1 MTNALAGSN
10 IRHVP
15 INRHATTGFN
25 LYYISSENM
34 QTDWLKF
41 KKYPHIGEPL
51 TEKDRA
57 WVVRYITDPK
67 NISTHKF
74 VPLLHRVITQRKY
87 RPESPA
93 SKNRSGKRTRT
104 VKDPKKRHIFY
115 ASHLDSVIYS
125 YYNSALATAYEKYL
139 SDKGYKNVAVA
150 YRKIPKDDTSRCNK
164 CNIEFAYDAFRF
176 IVDNKSRELSVIV
189 ADVTSFFDNLDHK
202 LLHQQWKKVLGVS
215 DLPADHYKI
224 FKNLVNYTYVD
235 VIDLFER
242 FKDRIIVERF
252 KPNDT
257 SCKELKR
264 KRISKIK
271 NMRYENAVAFCDK
284 KEFFRTAAD
293 LIKAD
298 KPYDPIVRVKLGKD
312 ERKGIPQG
320 TPISATLANIYMI
333 DFDDAIHTEASTRC
347 AYYQRYSDDLIIICD
362 RADEKYFYDLIIRD
376 IDAITHLEIQAE
388 KTHIYRYDENC
399 NGKLVGGIVMR
410 DGNVSPNK
418 QLEYLGFTFDGTK
431 VRVKNSGFSKFYRN
445 MKRAFRRGASF
456 AKKPHIPSDKL
467 FEGRLYKRFTHLGAK
482 RRLKWKPDSS
492 SPSGFKRT
500 TKYDWGNFISYLRK
514 ADNVMTDINYDKSIS
529 AQGRK
534 IWPKFHQLKKQT
546 YEDISK
552 HKKA

>member
-1 MTNALAGSN
+1 MTNAQAGSN
-10 IRHVP
+10 IRHVS

-25 LYYISSENM
+25 LFYISSENM
-34 QTDWLKF
+34 HDWLKF
-41 KKYPHIGEPL
+41 KKYSHIGEPL
-51 TEKDRA
+51 TEKDLA
-57 WVVRYITDPK
+57 WVVRYVTDPQ

-74 VPLLHRVITQRKY
+74 VPLLHKVITQRKY

-93 SKNRSGKRTRT
+93 SKNGSGKRNRT

-115 ASHLDSVIYS
+115 ASHLDSIIYS
-125 YYNSALATAYEKYL
+125 YYNSILATAYEKYL
-139 SDKGYKNVAVA
+139 SDKGYKNVAVP
-150 YRKIPKDDTSRCNK
+150 YRKIPKDDTCSGNK

-176 IVDNKSRELSVIV
+176 ILDNKSRELSVIV

-224 FKNLVNYTYVD
+224 FRNLVNYTYVD

-284 KEFFRTAAD
+284 TEFFRTATD

-298 KPYDPIVRVKLGKD
+298 KPYASTVREKLGKD
-312 ERKGIPQG
+312 ARKGIPQG

-333 DFDDAIHTEASTRC
+333 DFDDAIYKEVSSRR

-376 IDAITHLEIQAE
+376 IDAITRLEIQAG

-399 NGKLVGGIVMR
+399 NGNLVGGIVME

-418 QLEYLGFTFDGTK
+418 QLEYLGFAFDGTK
-431 VRVKNSGFSKFYRN
+431 VRVKTSGFSKFYRN
-445 MKRAFRRGASF
+445 MKRAFKRGAFF

-482 RRLKWKPDSS
+482 RRLKWKQDSS
-492 SPSGFKRT
+492 NPSGFKRT

-514 ADNVMTDINYDKSIS
+514 ADNVMADINHDKSIS

-534 IWPKFHQLKKQT
+534 IWPKFHRLKKQA
-546 YEDISK
+546 YEDIDK
-552 HKKA
+552 HKKG

>member
-1 MTNALAGSN
+1 MLRPAL
-10 IRHVP
+10 IFF
-15 INRHATTGFN
+15 IF
-25 LYYISSENM
+25 YISSETM
-34 QTDWLKF
+34 QNDWLKF

-51 TEKDRA
+51 TKKDMT
-57 WVVRYITDPK
+57 WVVRYVTDPQ

-74 VPLLHRVITQRKY
+74 VPLLHKVITQRKY

-93 SKNRSGKRTRT
+93 SKNGSGKRNRT

-115 ASHLDSVIYS
+115 ASHLDSIIYS
-125 YYNSALATAYEKYL
+125 YYNSILATAYEKYL
-139 SDKGYKNVAVA
+139 SDKGYKNVAIA
-150 YRKIPKDDTSRCNK
+150 YRKIPKDDTCSGNK

-176 IVDNKSRELSVIV
+176 IVDNKSRKLSVIV

-202 LLHQQWKKVLGVS
+202 LLHQQWKKVLGVG

-235 VIDLFER
+235 VLDLFER
-242 FKDRIIVERF
+242 FKDRIMVERF
-252 KPNDT
+252 KHNDT

-271 NMRYENAVAFCDK
+271 NMRHENAVAFCDK
-284 KEFFRTAAD
+284 KEFFRTATD

-298 KPYDPIVRVKLGKD
+298 KPYDPTVRAKLEKD

-333 DFDDAIHTEASTRC
+333 DFDDAIHKEASSRG

-362 RADEKYFYDLIIRD
+362 RADEKYFHDLIIRD
-376 IDAITHLEIQAE
+376 IDAMTHLKVQAE
-388 KTHIYRYDENC
+388 KNHIYRYDENC
-399 NGKLVGGIVMR
+399 NGKLVGGIVMK
-410 DGNVSPNK
+410 DDNVSPNK
-418 QLEYLGFTFDGTK
+418 QLEYLGFVFDGTK
-431 VRVKNSGFSKFYRN
+431 VRVKTSGFSKFYRN
-445 MKRAFRRGASF
+445 MKRAFRRGAFF

-482 RRLKWKPDSS
+482 RRLKWKADSS

-500 TKYDWGNFISYLRK
+500 TRYDWGNFISYLRK
-514 ADNVMTDINYDKSIS
+514 ADNAMADINHDKSIS

-546 YEDISK
+546 YEDIAK

>member
-1 MTNALAGSN
+1 MYPSIGMLRPAL
-10 IRHVP
+10 IFF
-15 INRHATTGFN
+15 IF
-25 LYYISSENM
+25 YISSETM
-34 QTDWLKF
+34 QNDWLKF

-51 TEKDRA
+51 TKKDMT
-57 WVVRYITDPK
+57 WVVRYVTDPQ

-74 VPLLHRVITQRKY
+74 VPLLHKVITQRKY

-93 SKNRSGKRTRT
+93 SKNGSGKRNRT

-115 ASHLDSVIYS
+115 ASHLDSIIYS
-125 YYNSALATAYEKYL
+125 YYNSILATAYEKYL
-139 SDKGYKNVAVA
+139 SDKGYKNVAIA
-150 YRKIPKDDTSRCNK
+150 YRKIPKDDTCSGNK

-176 IVDNKSRELSVIV
+176 IVDNKSRKLSVIV

-202 LLHQQWKKVLGVS
+202 LLHQQWKKVLGVG

-235 VIDLFER
+235 VLDLFER
-242 FKDRIIVERF
+242 FKDRIMVERF
-252 KPNDT
+252 KHNDT

-271 NMRYENAVAFCDK
+271 NMRHENAVAFCDK
-284 KEFFRTAAD
+284 KEFFRTATD

-298 KPYDPIVRVKLGKD
+298 KPYDPTVRAKLEKD

-333 DFDDAIHTEASTRC
+333 DFDDAIHKEASSRG

-362 RADEKYFYDLIIRD
+362 RADEKYFHDLIIRD
-376 IDAITHLEIQAE
+376 IDAMTHLKVQAE
-388 KTHIYRYDENC
+388 KNHIYRYDENC
-399 NGKLVGGIVMR
+399 NGKLVGGIVMK
-410 DGNVSPNK
+410 DDNVSPNK
-418 QLEYLGFTFDGTK
+418 QLEYLGFVFDGTK
-431 VRVKNSGFSKFYRN
+431 VRVKTSGFSKFYRN
-445 MKRAFRRGASF
+445 MKHAFRRGAFF

-482 RRLKWKPDSS
+482 RRLKWKADSS

-500 TKYDWGNFISYLRK
+500 TRYDWGNFISYLRK
-514 ADNVMTDINYDKSIS
+514 ADNVMADINHDKSIS

-546 YEDISK
+546 YEDIAK

>member
-1 MTNALAGSN
+1 
-10 IRHVP
+10 
-15 INRHATTGFN
+15 
-25 LYYISSENM
+25 M

-51 TEKDRA
+51 TEKDRT
-57 WVVRYITDPK
+57 WVVRYVTNSQ

-74 VPLLHRVITQRKY
+74 TPLLHRVITQRKF
-87 RPESPA
+87 RPESPV
-93 SKNRSGKRTRT
+93 SKNGSGKRNRT
-104 VKDPKKRHIFY
+104 VKVPKKRHIFY
-115 ASHLDSVIYS
+115 ASHLDSIIYS
-125 YYNSALATAYEKYL
+125 YYNSILATAYEKYL

-150 YRKIPKDDTSRCNK
+150 YRKIPKDDTCSGNK

-176 IVDNKSRELSVIV
+176 ILDNKSRELSVIV

-215 DLPADHYKI
+215 NLPADQDKR
-224 FKNLVNYTYVD
+224 FKNLVNYTCVD

-264 KRISKIK
+264 KKISRIK
-271 NMRYENAVAFCDK
+271 NMRHENAVAFCDK
-284 KEFFRTAAD
+284 TEFFRTATD

-298 KPYDPIVRVKLGKD
+298 KPYASTTREKLGKVA
-312 ERKGIPQG
+312 RKGIPQG

-333 DFDDAIHTEASTRC
+333 DFDDAIHKEASSRG

-362 RADEKYFYDLIIRD
+362 RADEKHFYDLIIRD
-376 IDAITHLEIQAE
+376 IDTITQLEIQAG

-399 NGKLVGGIVMR
+399 NGNLVGGILME

-418 QLEYLGFTFDGTK
+418 QLEYLGFAFDGTK
-431 VRVKNSGFSKFYRN
+431 VRVKTSGFSKFYRK
-445 MKRAFRRGASF
+445 MKRAFKRGAFF
-456 AKKPHIPSDKL
+456 AKKPHIPSNKL

-514 ADNVMTDINYDKSIS
+514 ADNVMADINHNKSIS

-534 IWPKFHQLKKQT
+534 IWPKFHRLKKQA
-546 YEDISK
+546 YEDIDK
-552 HKKA
+552 HRKA

>member
-1 MTNALAGSN
+1 MRKQEATSGMYPSIGTLRPAL
-10 IRHVP
+10 IFF
-15 INRHATTGFN
+15 T
-25 LYYISSENM
+25 SSENM

-51 TEKDRA
+51 TEKDRT
-57 WVVRYITDPK
+57 WVVRYVSNSQ

-74 VPLLHRVITQRKY
+74 TPLLHRVITQRKY

-93 SKNRSGKRTRT
+93 SKNRSGKRNRT

-115 ASHLDSVIYS
+115 ASHLDSIIYS
-125 YYNSALATAYEKYL
+125 YYNSILATAYEKYL
-139 SDKGYKNVAVA
+139 SDKGYRNVAVA
-150 YRKIPKDDTSRCNK
+150 YRKIPKNDTYSGNK

-176 IVDNKSRELSVIV
+176 ILDNKSRELSVIV

-264 KRISKIK
+264 KKISRIK
-271 NMRYENAVAFCDK
+271 NMRHENAVAFCDK
-284 KEFFRTAAD
+284 TEFFRTATD

-298 KPYDPIVRVKLGKD
+298 KPYALTAREKLGKVA
-312 ERKGIPQG
+312 RKGIPQG

-333 DFDDAIHTEASTRC
+333 DFDDAIHKEASSRG

-362 RADEKYFYDLIIRD
+362 RVDEKYFYDLIIRD
-376 IDAITHLEIQAE
+376 IDTITRLEIQAG

-399 NGKLVGGIVMR
+399 NGELVGGIVME
-410 DGNVSPNK
+410 DGNVSSNK
-418 QLEYLGFTFDGTK
+418 QLEYLGFAFDGTK
-431 VRVKNSGFSKFYRN
+431 VRVKTSGFSKFYRN
-445 MKRAFRRGASF
+445 MKRAFKRGAFF
-456 AKKPHIPSDKL
+456 AKKPHIPSNKL

-482 RRLKWKPDSS
+482 RRLKWVADSS
-492 SPSGFKRT
+492 SPTGFKRT
-500 TKYDWGNFISYLRK
+500 TRYDWGNFISYLRK
-514 ADNVMTDINYDKSIS
+514 ADNVMADINHDKSIS

-534 IWPKFHQLKKQT
+534 IWPKFHRLKKLT
-546 YEDISK
+546 YDDINK
-552 HKKA
+552 HKKV